1 MGWWCLW
8 RGVRNGGRRKVG
20 AEVRVALKIGPL
32 SLGMNVDVVAFDG
45 CDQDVYGKFVL
56 TPVIRTIGDVEL
68 GIVGYVGGGD
78 DQ

>member
-1 MGWWCLW
+1 MS
-8 RGVRNGGRRKVG
+8 
-20 AEVRVALKIGPL
+20 AEVRVALKVDPL

-56 TPVIRTIGDVEL
+56 TPVIRAIGDVEL

>member
-1 MGWWCLW
+1 MS
-8 RGVRNGGRRKVG
+8 
-20 AEVRVALKIGPL
+20 AEIRVALKVDPL

-45 CDQDVYGKFVL
+45 YDQDVYGKFVL
-56 TPVIRTIGDVEL
+56 TPIIGAIGDVEL